1 MTHCS
6 PNHHSFR
13 VFSNSYSIDILWHRD
28 NKVEH
33 LTRCEFLCLVPFLH
47 LPDFIAKKPAGSGI
61 SVLCR
66 CCCDSSSSVS
76 APHNRRKSGLRGFS
90 QAGCQWPAAA
100 SPPPP
105 DPPQEEQ
112 PPPADPAPA
121 AAAHIPAASTQR
133 TLLGLGCSPP
143 AGGRGPAG
151 RPSWLELSIEPAQR
165 PPSLHTPTPLQR
177 PGHNGSTHRLL
188 RQQAVA
194 TRRFK

>member
-1 MTHCS
+1 M
-6 PNHHSFR
+6 
-13 VFSNSYSIDILWHRD
+13 
-28 NKVEH
+28 
-33 LTRCEFLCLVPFLH
+33 PFLH

-90 QAGCQWPAAA
+90 QAGCQWPVAA

-143 AGGRGPAG
+143 AGGRGPVGRGPAG
-151 RPSWLELSIEPAQR
+151 WSSVSNRLRRPLPPACSHTDAAPASGTQR
-165 PPSLHTPTPLQR
+165 LNTPAAQTTGGGNEGVQVISETLGEVYTLNKGR
-177 PGHNGSTHRLL
+177 GRGAR
-188 RQQAVA
+188 RKKAV
-194 TRRFK
+194 KKVW